1 MNANIKPATLART
14 SFLVLAL
21 GLSLSPVG
29 AEGETVPTDL
39 PAVEQA
45 LQQSTSRQQEL
56 KAEAVNALREEIE
69 LSDRLVIQAKAVQEK
84 EQALTDA
91 RVRLAFLKE
100 SKAELAL
107 QLASQ
112 QDMLSEVLA
121 GLQRLEQNPPP
132 ALVVNPHDALEALR
146 SAMMFGAVVPELR
159 QAADTLHAQLA
170 ELENLNAGLV
180 EETKNNTQALEALAA
195 ARQVAMAMIDEKK
208 AKSESSNK
216 HLAIERERSAVLA
229 EQANSLKQLIVKL
242 AEEKAKQQE
251 AQSKAEAEA
260 QQARLAAEEAE
271 RQRLA
276 APPLAFSLAK
286 GQLPYPAQ
294 GQLFSG
300 FGAETSLGTPLD
312 GIVIATQAA
321 SQIITPAGGKVE
333 FAGKFRGYGEML
345 IINPGEGYLLL
356 LAGLGQI
363 TATPGQS
370 VKAGEPVGLMG
381 TNSEGLTLTKGLP
394 KQNTPV
400 LYVEF
405 RHNGDPVD
413 PAPWWIGN
421 RKEAMR

>member
-1 MNANIKPATLART
+1 MIAKTTPATLART

-21 GLSLSPVG
+21 GFSLSPVW
-29 AEGETVPTDL
+29 AEGESVPTDL
-39 PAVEQA
+39 TAVETA
-45 LQQSTSRQQEL
+45 LQQSASRQQEL
-56 KAEAVNALREEIE
+56 KAEAVNALRDEIE
-69 LSDRLVIQAKAVQEK
+69 LSDRLVIQAKAVREK

-91 RVRLAFLKE
+91 GVRLAFLRE

-132 ALVVNPHDALEALR
+132 ALVVNPHDALDALR

-159 QAADTLHAQLA
+159 QAADTLQAQLA
-170 ELENLNAGLV
+170 ELENLNTQLV
-180 EETKNNTQALEALAA
+180 DETKNNTQALEALAA

-208 AKSESSNK
+208 AKAELSNS
-216 HLAIERERSAVLA
+216 HLALERERSAALA
-229 EQANSLKQLIVKL
+229 EQANTLKQLIVKL
-242 AEEKAKQQE
+242 AEEKAKQLA

-260 QQARLAAEEAE
+260 QQARLAAEAAE

-286 GQLPYPAQ
+286 GQLPYPAE

-300 FGAETSLGTPLD
+300 FGMETTLGTKLD
-312 GIVIATQAA
+312 GIVIATQPA
-321 SQIITPAGGKVE
+321 SQIITPTGGKVE

-363 TATPGQS
+363 TATVGQS
-370 VKAGEPVGLMG
+370 VKAGEPVGMMG
-381 TNSEGLTLTKGLP
+381 TNSEGLSLTKGLP
-394 KQNTPV
+394 KQDTPV

-413 PAPWWIGN
+413 PTPWWIGN

>member
-1 MNANIKPATLART
+1 MNAKIIPATLART

-21 GLSLSPVG
+21 GLSLSPVW

-39 PAVEQA
+39 SAVEQA
-45 LQQSTSRQQEL
+45 LQQSATRQQEL

-159 QAADTLHAQLA
+159 QAADTLHGQLA
-170 ELENLNAGLV
+170 ELENLNARLV
-180 EETKNNTQALEALAA
+180 EETKNNTQALEALAT

-208 AKSESSNK
+208 ALSLSSNK
-216 HLAIERERSAVLA
+216 HLALERERSAALA

-242 AEEKAKQQE
+242 AEEKVKQE
-251 AQSKAEAEA
+251 AARSKVEAEA
-260 QQARLAAEEAE
+260 QQARLAAEAAE

-300 FGAETSLGTPLD
+300 FGTETSLGTKLD
-312 GIVIATQAA
+312 GIVIATQSA
-321 SQIITPAGGKVE
+321 SQIITPIGGKVE

-356 LAGLGQI
+356 LAGLGEI
-363 TATPGQS
+363 TTSVGQS

-381 TNSEGLTLTKGLP
+381 NNSDGLTLTKGLP

>member
-1 MNANIKPATLART
+1 MKSISAKLAGT

-21 GLSLSPVG
+21 GFSLSPVW
-29 AEGETVPTDL
+29 AESQAVPPDL
-39 PAVEQA
+39 TAVETA
-45 LQQSTSRQQEL
+45 LQQSAARQEEL
-56 KAEAVNALREEIE
+56 KAEAMNALREEIE
-69 LSDRLVIQAKAVQEK
+69 LSDRLVIQAKAVRDK
-84 EQALTDA
+84 EQALTDV

-159 QAADTLHAQLA
+159 HAADTLHNQLA
-170 ELENLNAGLV
+170 ELDNLNVKLV
-180 EETKNNTQALEALAA
+180 EETRNNEEALEALAE

-208 AKSESSNK
+208 AKAESSNRN
-216 HLAIERERSAVLA
+216 LTIERQKSAALA
-229 EQANSLKQLIVKL
+229 EQATSLKQLIVRL
-242 AEEKAKQQE
+242 AEEKAKQLA
-251 AQSKAEAEA
+251 AQTKAEAEA
-260 QQARLAAEEAE
+260 EQLRLAAEEAE

-276 APPLAFSLAK
+276 APPIAFSLAK
-286 GQLPYPAQ
+286 GQLHYPAQ

-300 FGAETSLGTPLD
+300 FGMETTLGTKLD
-312 GIVIATQAA
+312 GIVIAVQPA
-321 SQIITPAGGKVE
+321 SQVITPTGGKIE

-345 IINPGEGYLLL
+345 IVNPGEGYLLL

-363 TATPGQS
+363 TTSVGQS

-381 TNSEGLTLTKGLP
+381 NNSEGLTLTKGLP
-394 KQNTPV
+394 KQDTPV

-405 RHNGDPVD
+405 RHKGDPVD
-413 PAPWWIGN
+413 PTPWWIGN

>member
-1 MNANIKPATLART
+1 MNAKTTAARLART

-21 GLSLSPVG
+21 GFSQSSVW
-29 AEGETVPTDL
+29 AESETVPPDL
-39 PAVEQA
+39 TAVETA
-45 LQQSTSRQQEL
+45 LQQSAARQQEL
-56 KAEAVNALREEIE
+56 KAEALNALREEIE
-69 LSDRLVIQAKAVQEK
+69 LSDRLVIQAKAVRDK

-132 ALVVNPHDALEALR
+132 ALVVNPHDALNALR

-159 QAADTLHAQLA
+159 HAADTLLGQLA
-170 ELENLNAGLV
+170 DLENLNVKLV
-180 EETKNNTQALEALAA
+180 EETENNEEALEALSQ
-195 ARQVAMAMIDEKK
+195 ARQVAMALIDEKK
-208 AKSESSNK
+208 AKAESSNRN
-216 HLAIERERSAVLA
+216 LTIERQKSAALA
-229 EQANSLKQLIVKL
+229 EQATSLKQLIVKL
-242 AEEKAKQQE
+242 AEEKARLLA

-260 QQARLAAEEAE
+260 EQLRLAAEDAE

-276 APPLAFSLAK
+276 APPIAFSLAK
-286 GQLPYPAQ
+286 GQLHYPAQ

-300 FGAETSLGTPLD
+300 FGMETTLGTKLD
-312 GIVIATQAA
+312 GIVIAVQPA
-321 SQIITPAGGKVE
+321 SQVITPTGGKVE

-363 TATPGQS
+363 TTSVGQS
-370 VKAGEPVGLMG
+370 VKAGEPVGMMG
-381 TNSEGLTLTKGLP
+381 NNSEGLTLTKGLP
-394 KQNTPV
+394 KQVTPV

-405 RHNGDPVD
+405 RHKGDPVD
-413 PAPWWIGN
+413 PTPWWIGN